1 MVTPPNT
8 ERSLQLDHRLKS
20 VKAGVEGGP
29 DLGWWGLKQ
38 NHGGLLQQLLAMKWR
53 DNRYLQVFV
62 DFYKSNIDT
71 HTDLQLM
78 MIWLTNMATHH
89 QTMGIQDA
97 SICFLD

>member
-38 NHGGLLQQLLAMKWR
+38 NHGGLLQQLLAMKWG

-62 DFYKSNIDT
+62 DFYKSNIYT
-71 HTDLQLM
+71 HIFTTDDDLVDEHG
-78 MIWLTNMATHH
+78 NSPSNH
-89 QTMGIQDA
+89 GD
-97 SICFLD
+97 SRCFDLLP